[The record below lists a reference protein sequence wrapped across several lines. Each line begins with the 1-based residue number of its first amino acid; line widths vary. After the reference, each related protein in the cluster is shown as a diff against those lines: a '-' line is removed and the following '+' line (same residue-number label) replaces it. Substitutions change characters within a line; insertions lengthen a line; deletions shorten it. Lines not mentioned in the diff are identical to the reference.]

1 MPHPMSY
8 TIAPLNIWQA
18 GGEWWVFVWMMFTP
32 LLEFLKLSSRYLWAQ
47 TLECGHTALCELAP
61 VLTLSIRDPLL
72 FALVCVHTRSVTS
85 GVSDSLQPY
94 GLWPTR
100 LLCPWGFS
108 RQEYFSGLPCL
119 PPGHLPNPGIKQESP
134 ALQADS
140 LPLSHQGSPLALVY
154 TLAILNSLRSWLPMT
169 SRTDLVPSERWPNE

>member
-1 MPHPMSY
+1 MSICLHNVHS
-8 TIAPLNIWQA
+8 TTRIPQ
-18 GGEWWVFVWMMFTP
+18 M
-32 LLEFLKLSSRYLWAQ
+32 SSHYLWAQ
-47 TLECGHTALCELAP
+47 TLECGHTALCEVAP

-72 FALVCVHTRSVTS
+72 FALVGVHTRSVTS
-85 GVSDSLQPY
+85 GMSDSLQPY

-108 RQEYFSGLPCL
+108 RQEYWSGLPCL
-119 PPGHLPNPGIKQESP
+119 PPGHLPNPGIEPESP

-154 TLAILNSLRSWLPMT
+154 TLATLNSLRSWLPMT
-169 SRTDLVPSERWPNE
+169 SRTGHERWPNE

>member
-108 RQEYFSGLPCL
+108 RQEYFSGLLCPPSGGL
-119 PPGHLPNPGIKQESP
+119 PDLGIEP
-134 ALQADS
+134 M
-140 LPLSHQGSPLALVY
+140 
-154 TLAILNSLRSWLPMT
+154 SLRSLALEGWLLNT
-169 SRTDLVPSERWPNE
+169 SATLEHRSHFETIHLFTYHWNIFSNRL